1 MEAHR
6 NISDGCSSAG
16 LAMVPGTTS
25 KVILQASIG
34 LFLTGILW
42 SLLKARFMDFGVSEY
57 SGEEEVG
64 SGSCVSII

>member
-6 NISDGCSSAG
+6 NISDGCSSDG

-34 LFLTGILW
+34 LFLADILW
-42 SLLKARFMDFGVSEY
+42 SLSKVGFMDFGVSDY
-57 SGEEEVG
+57 SGEEVG